1 MIFITVIMKASVRY
15 FSRKGIDRHRL
26 HESVPVH
33 RTEADAPGLYCY
45 RARYY
50 SPPMGG
56 FINEDQARSVG
67 R

>member
-33 RTEADAPGLYCY
+33 RTRSGCTGFVLLPCALLQSADGWLH
-45 RARYY
+45 
-50 SPPMGG
+50 
-56 FINEDQARSVG
+56 
-67 R
+67 